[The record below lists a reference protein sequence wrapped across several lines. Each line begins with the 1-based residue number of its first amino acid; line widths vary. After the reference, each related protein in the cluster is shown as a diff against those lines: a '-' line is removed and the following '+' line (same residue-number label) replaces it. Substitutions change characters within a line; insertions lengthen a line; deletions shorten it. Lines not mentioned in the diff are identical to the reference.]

1 MQYKLLDIT
10 LQFIEKNRDTSSS
23 NDFFKNVST
32 FLASLFQ
39 IDTVLIGKYNS
50 KTPNNIEII
59 SHFSDNKFLPI
70 SICEIENSPFQDCI
84 NNNNCI
90 YSEKILQVFPQ
101 NKLLKKLKAESFI
114 GVTLWG
120 IQGKPIG
127 LISLIDTKPMVEAKR
142 INDILKIIAI
152 KASKVLEQNLY
163 NTILSSKTKD
173 LNLVKVK
180 IEESESKFKKLSN
193 LTFEGILIHN
203 NGVAIDV
210 NLSFL
215 KMFGFKREEVLGND
229 ITKLIYPK
237 KFHNNIYKN
246 RANKYTLPYEIEGIK
261 KDGSVFPIEVEA
273 RNIISE
279 DNKPIR
285 VTAFRDISNRKK
297 AEAENKKLLNAIEQ
311 SANTIIITDLK
322 GNIEYTNPKF
332 TELTGFQPEEVIG
345 KDSIVLNLKPQNKKD
360 FKDLLNTI
368 KSGNI
373 WKGQFDSFTKDGLLY
388 WVQITITPLKNCE
401 GEIINYLAILE
412 DITEKKNDEKKL
424 KEAYQIIQKNE
435 EYLKN
440 KNKELKLITNELSK
454 KNNLV
459 VESKNRFHK
468 LFEQS
473 PVSLWEEDFSKIKLL
488 LNKKKKEI
496 KNLKEYLN
504 HNPDFV
510 TQCLSNLKVLNVND
524 FTLRLLGI
532 KKKDEL
538 INNFNKNFNNKTI
551 ETFKNTLLAIASD
564 KKEFTSE
571 TEFVKGNGEIIKA
584 IIKLNVIEKSSIAI
598 VSIINISE
606 IKKIQYELTK
616 AKEKAEESD
625 RLKTEFLNNMSHE
638 IRTPMN
644 GILGF
649 SQLLNNPDLDFKKRN
664 NFINIIQNSGT
675 QLLHIIDDIIEIS
688 RLGTKQVKVNEEKVC
703 LNDVI
708 LELFS
713 IFDIKAKENKTP
725 IYLKK
730 ALSDKQSTIFTDKT
744 KLNKILSNLLE
755 NALKFTNKGFIEFGY
770 YLENNNDIVIY
781 IKDTG
786 IGIKKEKQHLIFERF
801 TQAEKKLTKKVGGLG
816 LGLSIAKENTELLGG
831 KISVKSN
838 INAGATFFIKIPHK
852 PVYNNVKT
860 KNKYTILI
868 AEDEE
873 VNYLY
878 LETLLKDILKL
889 NCNTIHV
896 KNGKEAVNICK
907 KKLNI
912 DVVLM
917 DIKMPIMDGIEATK
931 SIKKQHPNIPIIAQ
945 TAYTTTEEKNKA
957 FLAGCDEFIS
967 KPINKE
973 KLKEIILKIIKK

>member
-1 MQYKLLDIT
+1 MQYKLLDKT
-10 LQFIEKNRDTSSS
+10 LQFIEKNRNTPSSHE
-23 NDFFKNVST
+23 FFKNVSK

-39 IDTVLIGKYNS
+39 INTVLVGKYNRKS
-50 KTPNNIEII
+50 PKNIEII
-59 SHFSDNKFLPI
+59 THLTNNRFLVN
-70 SICEIENSPFQDCI
+70 SILEIENSPFK
-84 NNNNCI
+84 NCI
-90 YSEKILQVFPQ
+90 TNNSCMYSEKILQVFPQ
-101 NKLLKKLKAESFI
+101 NKLLKKLKAESFMGI
-114 GVTLWG
+114 TLWG
-120 IQGKPIG
+120 TQGKPIG
-127 LISLIDTKPMVEAKR
+127 LLSLVDTKPIADTK
-142 INDILKIIAI
+142 IIKDILKIIAI

-173 LNLVKVK
+173 LNLVRVK

-229 ITKLIYPK
+229 ITKLIYPY

-246 RANKYTLPYEIEGIK
+246 RANKYTLPYEIEGIR
-261 KDGSVFPIEVEA
+261 KDGSIFPIEVEA

-297 AEAENKKLLNAIEQ
+297 AEAENKKLLNAVEQ
-311 SANTIIITDLK
+311 SANTIIITDLE
-322 GNIEYTNPKF
+322 GNIEYTNSKF

-360 FKDLLNTI
+360 FEDLLSTI

-373 WKGQFDSFTKDGLLY
+373 WKGQFDSFTKEGLLY
-388 WVQITITPLKNCE
+388 WVQITITPLKNSE
-401 GEIINYLAILE
+401 GQIINYLAILE

-424 KEAYQIIQKNE
+424 TEAYRIIQQNE

-440 KNKELKLITNELSK
+440 KNKELKFLTNELSN
-454 KNNLV
+454 KNKLV

-510 TQCLSNLKVLNVND
+510 IQCLSNLKVLNVND

-532 KKKDEL
+532 EKKEEL
-538 INNFNKNFNNKTI
+538 INNFNKNFNKRTI
-551 ETFKNTLLAIASD
+551 ETFKNTLLALASN

-584 IIKLNVIEKSSIAI
+584 IIKLNIIEKSSIVI

-664 NFINIIQNSGT
+664 NFINIIQNCGT

-688 RLGTKQVKVNEEKVC
+688 RLGTKQVKVNEDKIC

-730 ALSDKQSTIFTDKT
+730 ALTDKQSTIFIDKT

-755 NALKFTNKGFIEFGY
+755 NALKFTNEGFIEFGY
-770 YLENNNDIVIY
+770 YLENNSIVIY

-786 IGIKKEKQHLIFERF
+786 IGIQKEKQQLIFERF
-801 TQAEKKLTKKVGGLG
+801 TQAEKELTKKVGGLG

-831 KISVKSN
+831 KISVTSN
-838 INAGATFFIKIPHK
+838 INAGATFFVNIPYK
-852 PVYNNVKT
+852 PVYNNVKI

-878 LETLLKDILKL
+878 IETLLKDILKL

-907 KKLNI
+907 NKTKI
-912 DVVLM
+912 DAVLM

-931 SIKKQHPNIPIIAQ
+931 HIKKQNPNIPIIAQ
-945 TAYTTTEEKNKA
+945 TAYTTTKEKNKA

-973 KLKEIILKIIKK
+973 KFKKIIMRIIKK